1 MTKAKDIIDEAARAG
16 PMWQG
21 ITIVE
26 ALCQLANKHKQDIT
40 MERAT
45 GDGALYVKVKGR

>member
-1 MTKAKDIIDEAARAG
+1 MTKAQDIIDAASKVG
-16 PMWQG
+16 PMWQD